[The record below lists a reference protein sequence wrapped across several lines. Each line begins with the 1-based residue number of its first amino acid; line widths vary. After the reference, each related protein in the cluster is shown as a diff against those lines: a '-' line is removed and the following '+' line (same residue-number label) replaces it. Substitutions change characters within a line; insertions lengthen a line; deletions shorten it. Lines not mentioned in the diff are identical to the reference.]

1 MELHYKIIGVLLIML
16 SFIHLTFP
24 KFFNW
29 EQELKSLSLIN
40 RQIMRIHT
48 FFIALLLLLMGIL
61 CLTSSS
67 DLINTPLG
75 KRIALGL
82 GIFWFIRL
90 LFQFFGYSSRLWR
103 GKSFETAMHIF
114 FSLLWIYFSLV
125 FIGTGVS

>member
-1 MELHYKIIGVLLIML
+1 MELHYKVIGICLIILAL
-16 SFIHLTFP
+16 IHLTFP

-29 EQELKSLSLIN
+29 SQELKSLSLIN

-48 FFIALLLLLMGIL
+48 FFIALLLVLMGIL
-61 CLTSSS
+61 CLTSGSE
-67 DLINTPLG
+67 LIHTSLG
-75 KRIALGL
+75 RKIALGL

-103 GKSFETAMHIF
+103 GKTFETVVHVV

-125 FIGTGVS
+125 FIRTALS